1 VHPKIYEPRGPIC
14 NSVDPGSKAGT
25 PARLN
30 LPVEAEYVWAPSF
43 TLLWTRDRPPM
54 APSTAPLDL
63 DAYVSDRVRETP
75 PSGIRRFFDIAATMD
90 DVISLGIGEPDF
102 GSPEPALEAGIDAL
116 ENGRTN
122 YTSNAGM
129 MELRSLIAEDYQKRY
144 GLSYDPESEIIA
156 TVGCSEAMQLAMQ
169 ALLDPGDEVLIP
181 EPCFVSYGPS
191 ARFAGGE
198 VVHVPTHVENDFQVT
213 AADIEPHLTDQ
224 SKVLFLGYPNNPTG
238 AVLRRDTLQEIAQLV
253 VEHDLLVVSDEIY
266 DQLIYG
272 TAYER
277 GHVSVPTVEGLRE
290 RTVLLGGFSKNYAMT
305 GWRIGFACAP
315 APLLQAMHKV
325 HQYMIMSAPT
335 MAQEGAIAALREGRE
350 DVETMRQ
357 SYDERR
363 RTIVAGLNEAGL
375 PTFEPEGAFYCFPD
389 ITSTGLSSEEFAQR
403 LLEEEQVACVPGT
416 AFGPSGEG
424 YVRCSYATGLSE
436 IEEALTRIDQFVTR
450 HQS

>member
-1 VHPKIYEPRGPIC
+1 MA
-14 NSVDPGSKAGT
+14 S
-25 PARLN
+25 PA
-30 LPVEAEYVWAPSF
+30 
-43 TLLWTRDRPPM
+43 TT
-54 APSTAPLDL
+54 TAPDL
-63 DAYVSDRVRETP
+63 DSYVSERVQETP
-75 PSGIRRFFDIAATMD
+75 SSGIRRFFDIAATMD

-102 GSPEPALEAGIDAL
+102 VSPDPVLNAGIEAL

-129 MELRSLIAEDYQKRY
+129 AELRELIADDYEERF
-144 GLSYDPESEIIA
+144 GLSYDPEREIIA

-213 AADIEPHLTDQ
+213 AADIEPHITER

-238 AVLRRDTLQEIAQLV
+238 AVLRRDTLQEIARLV
-253 VEHDLLVVSDEIY
+253 VDHDLMVVSDEIY

-272 TAYER
+272 TAHER
-277 GHVSVPTVEGLRE
+277 GHVCVPTVEGLRR
-290 RTVLLGGFSKNYAMT
+290 RTVLIGGFSKNYAMT

-315 APLLQAMHKV
+315 EPLLQAMHKV
-325 HQYMIMSAPT
+325 HQYIIMSAPT
-335 MAQEGAIAALREGRE
+335 MAQEGAIAALRESRE
-350 DVETMRQ
+350 SVEEMRQ

-363 RTIVAGLNEAGL
+363 RTIVEGLNDAGL

-389 ITSTGLSSEEFAQR
+389 ITSTGMSSEDFAQT
-403 LLEEEQVACVPGT
+403 LLKEEQVACVPGT

-424 YVRCSYATGLSE
+424 YVRCSYATGLAD
-436 IEEALTRIDQFVTR
+436 IDEAILRIDRFATR
-450 HQS
+450 HRE

>member
-1 VHPKIYEPRGPIC
+1 MA
-14 NSVDPGSKAGT
+14 S
-25 PARLN
+25 
-30 LPVEAEYVWAPSF
+30 PS
-43 TLLWTRDRPPM
+43 
-54 APSTAPLDL
+54 ASLDL
-63 DAYVSDRVRETP
+63 QSRIAERVRTTP

-102 GSPEPALEAGIDAL
+102 VSPDVALQAGIDAL
-116 ENGRTN
+116 NNGHTS

-129 MELRSLIAEDYQKRY
+129 QELRDLIAADYEERL
-144 GLSYDPESEIIA
+144 GVSYDPDSEIIV

-169 ALLDPGDEVLIP
+169 ALVEPGDEVLIP

-191 ARFAGGE
+191 ARFAGGD
-198 VVHVPTHVENDFQVT
+198 VVHVPTSVENDFQVT
-213 AADIEPHLTDQ
+213 AADIEAHLTER

-238 AVLRRDTLQEIAQLV
+238 AVLRRDTLEEIADLV

-272 TAYER
+272 DAYER
-277 GHVSVPTVEGLRE
+277 GHVCVPSLDRLRD

-305 GWRIGFACAP
+305 GWRIGFTCAP
-315 APLLQAMHKV
+315 EPIARAMYKV

-335 MAQEGAIAALREGRE
+335 MAQEAAIAALRGGGWA
-350 DVETMRQ
+350 VEEMRQ

-363 RTIVAGLNEAGL
+363 RTIVDGLNAAGL

-389 ITSTGLSSEEFAQR
+389 VRSTGLSSEEFAQQ
-403 LLEEEQVACVPGT
+403 LLQEEKVACVPGE

-424 YVRCSYATGLSE
+424 YVRCSYATGLTD
-436 IEEALTRIDQFVTR
+436 IERALDRIHRFVDNHT
-450 HQS
+450 SS

>member
-1 VHPKIYEPRGPIC
+1 MA
-14 NSVDPGSKAGT
+14 S
-25 PARLN
+25 PA
-30 LPVEAEYVWAPSF
+30 
-43 TLLWTRDRPPM
+43 TT
-54 APSTAPLDL
+54 TAPDL
-63 DAYVSDRVRETP
+63 DSYVSERVQETP

-102 GSPEPALEAGIDAL
+102 VSPDPVLNAGIEAL

-129 MELRSLIAEDYQKRY
+129 AELRELIADDYEERF
-144 GLSYDPESEIIA
+144 GLSYDPEREIIA

-169 ALLDPGDEVLIP
+169 ALLNPGDEGLIP

-213 AADIEPHLTDQ
+213 AADIEPHITER

-253 VEHDLLVVSDEIY
+253 VDHDLMVVSDEIY

-272 TAYER
+272 TAHER
-277 GHVSVPTVEGLRE
+277 GHVCVPTVEGLRR
-290 RTVLLGGFSKNYAMT
+290 RTVLIGGFSKNYAMT

-315 APLLQAMHKV
+315 EPLLQAMHKV

-335 MAQEGAIAALREGRE
+335 MAQEGAIAALRESRE
-350 DVETMRQ
+350 SVEEMRQ

-363 RTIVAGLNEAGL
+363 RTIVEGLNDAGL

-389 ITSTGLSSEEFAQR
+389 ITSTGMSSEDFAQT
-403 LLEEEQVACVPGT
+403 LLKEEQVACVPGT

-424 YVRCSYATGLSE
+424 YVRCSYATGLAD
-436 IEEALTRIDQFVTR
+436 IDEAISRIDQFATWHR
-450 HQS
+450 E

>member
-1 VHPKIYEPRGPIC
+1 MA
-14 NSVDPGSKAGT
+14 S
-25 PARLN
+25 PA
-30 LPVEAEYVWAPSF
+30 
-43 TLLWTRDRPPM
+43 TT
-54 APSTAPLDL
+54 TAPDL
-63 DAYVSDRVRETP
+63 DSYVSERVQETP

-102 GSPEPALEAGIDAL
+102 VSPDPVLDAGIEAL

-129 MELRSLIAEDYQKRY
+129 AELRELIADDYEERFV
-144 GLSYDPESEIIA
+144 LSYDPEREIIA

-213 AADIEPHLTDQ
+213 AADIEPHITER

-238 AVLRRDTLQEIAQLV
+238 AVLRRDTLQDIAQLV
-253 VEHDLLVVSDEIY
+253 VDHDLMVVSDEIY

-272 TAYER
+272 TAHER
-277 GHVSVPTVEGLRE
+277 GHVCVPTVEGLRR
-290 RTVLLGGFSKNYAMT
+290 RTVLIGGFSKNYAMT

-315 APLLQAMHKV
+315 EPLLQAMHKV

-335 MAQEGAIAALREGRE
+335 MAQEGAIAALRESRE
-350 DVETMRQ
+350 NVEEMRQ

-363 RTIVAGLNEAGL
+363 RTIVEGLNDAGL

-389 ITSTGLSSEEFAQR
+389 ITSTGMSSEDFAQT
-403 LLEEEQVACVPGT
+403 LLKEEQVACVPGT

-424 YVRCSYATGLSE
+424 YVRCSYATGLAD
-436 IEEALTRIDQFVTR
+436 IDEAILRIDRFATR
-450 HQS
+450 HRE

>member
-1 VHPKIYEPRGPIC
+1 MA
-14 NSVDPGSKAGT
+14 S
-25 PARLN
+25 PA
-30 LPVEAEYVWAPSF
+30 
-43 TLLWTRDRPPM
+43 TTTRDLG
-54 APSTAPLDL
+54 S
-63 DAYVSDRVRETP
+63 YVSERVQETP

-102 GSPEPALEAGIDAL
+102 VSPEPVLEAGIDSL
-116 ENGRTN
+116 EKGRTS

-129 MELRSLIAEDYQKRY
+129 AELRALIAEDYEERF
-144 GLSYDPESEIIA
+144 GLSYDPEDEIIA

-191 ARFAGGE
+191 ARFAGGN

-213 AADIEPHLTDQ
+213 AADIEPHITER

-238 AVLRRDTLQEIAQLV
+238 AVLRRETLREIAELV
-253 VEHDLLVVSDEIY
+253 ADHDLMVVSDEIY

-272 TAYER
+272 TARER
-277 GHVSVPTVEGLRE
+277 GHVCVPTVEGLRE

-305 GWRIGFACAP
+305 GWRIGYACAP

-335 MAQEGAIAALREGRE
+335 MAQEGAIAALRESRE
-350 DVETMRQ
+350 NVEEMRQ

-363 RTIVAGLNEAGL
+363 RTIVEGLNDAGL

-389 ITSTGLSSEEFAQR
+389 ITSTGMSSEDFAQT
-403 LLEEEQVACVPGT
+403 LLKEEQVACVPGT

-424 YVRCSYATGLSE
+424 YVRCSYATGLAD
-436 IEEALTRIDQFVTR
+436 IDEAILRIDRFATR
-450 HQS
+450 HRE

>member
-1 VHPKIYEPRGPIC
+1 M
-14 NSVDPGSKAGT
+14 AT
-25 PARLN
+25 PA
-30 LPVEAEYVWAPSF
+30 
-43 TLLWTRDRPPM
+43 TTTRDLG
-54 APSTAPLDL
+54 S
-63 DAYVSDRVRETP
+63 YVSERVQETP

-102 GSPEPALEAGIDAL
+102 VSPEPVLEAGIESL
-116 ENGRTN
+116 EKGRTS

-129 MELRSLIAEDYQKRY
+129 AELRELIADDYEERF
-144 GLSYDPESEIIA
+144 GLSYDPEDEIIA

-191 ARFAGGE
+191 ARFAGGN
-198 VVHVPTHVENDFQVT
+198 VVHVPTHVENNFQVT
-213 AADIEPHLTDQ
+213 AADIEPHITEQ

-238 AVLRRDTLQEIAQLV
+238 AVLRRETLREIAQLV
-253 VEHDLLVVSDEIY
+253 VDHDLMVVSDEIY

-272 TAYER
+272 TAHER
-277 GHVSVPTVEGLRE
+277 GHVCIPTVDGLRE
-290 RTVLLGGFSKNYAMT
+290 RTVLIGGFSKNYAMT

-315 APLLQAMHKV
+315 KPILQAMHKV

-335 MAQEGAIAALREGRE
+335 MAQEGAIAALRDGRE
-350 DVETMRQ
+350 DLEEMRQ

-363 RTIVAGLNEAGL
+363 RTIVQGLNDAGL

-389 ITSTGLSSEEFAQR
+389 IRATGLSSEEFAQT
-403 LLEEEQVACVPGT
+403 LLEEEKVACVPGP

-424 YVRCSYATGLSE
+424 YVRCSYATGLSD
-436 IEEALTRIDQFVTR
+436 IKEALARIDRFVAR
-450 HQS
+450 HKD

>member
-1 VHPKIYEPRGPIC
+1 
-14 NSVDPGSKAGT
+14 
-25 PARLN
+25 
-30 LPVEAEYVWAPSF
+30 
-43 TLLWTRDRPPM
+43 M
-54 APSTAPLDL
+54 ASPTTALDL
-63 DAYVSDRVRETP
+63 SSYVSERVQETP

-102 GSPEPALEAGIDAL
+102 VSPDPVLEAGIDSL
-116 ENGRTN
+116 EHGRTS

-129 MELRSLIAEDYQKRY
+129 AELRRLLAEDYEERY
-144 GLSYDPESEIIA
+144 GLSYDPEDEIIA

-198 VVHVPTHVENDFQVT
+198 VVHVSTSVENDFQVT
-213 AADIEPHLTDQ
+213 AADIEPHLTER

-238 AVLRRDTLQEIAQLV
+238 AVLRRETLQEIAQLV
-253 VEHDLLVVSDEIY
+253 VDHDLMVVSDEIY
-266 DQLIYG
+266 DRLIYG
-272 TAYER
+272 TAHER
-277 GHVSVPTVEGLRE
+277 GHVSVPTVEGLRD

-305 GWRIGFACAP
+305 GWRIGYACAP

-335 MAQEGAIAALREGRE
+335 MAQEGAIAGLREGQEAVE
-350 DVETMRQ
+350 DMRQ

-363 RTIVAGLNEAGL
+363 RTIVQGLNDAGL

-389 ITSTGLSSEEFAQR
+389 VTSTGLSSEEFAQI

-424 YVRCSYATGLSE
+424 YVRCSYATGLDD
-436 IEEALTRIDQFVTR
+436 IEEALTRIDRFVTR
-450 HQS
+450 KQG

>member
-1 VHPKIYEPRGPIC
+1 MA
-14 NSVDPGSKAGT
+14 S
-25 PARLN
+25 PA
-30 LPVEAEYVWAPSF
+30 
-43 TLLWTRDRPPM
+43 TTTRDLG
-54 APSTAPLDL
+54 S
-63 DAYVSDRVRETP
+63 YVSERVQETP

-102 GSPEPALEAGIDAL
+102 VSPEPVLEAGIASL
-116 ENGRTN
+116 ENGRTS

-129 MELRSLIAEDYQKRY
+129 RELRELIADDYEERF
-144 GLSYDPESEIIA
+144 GLSYDPEDEVIA

-191 ARFAGGE
+191 ARFAGGN

-213 AADIEPHLTDQ
+213 AADIEPHITER

-238 AVLRRDTLQEIAQLV
+238 AVLRRDTLREIAQLV
-253 VEHDLLVVSDEIY
+253 VDHDLMVVSDEIY

-272 TAYER
+272 TARER
-277 GHVSVPTVEGLRE
+277 GHVCVPTVDGLRD

-335 MAQEGAIAALREGRE
+335 TAQEGAIAALRDGRE
-350 DVETMRQ
+350 DLEEMRR

-363 RTIVAGLNEAGL
+363 RTIVQGLNDAGL

-389 ITSTGLSSEEFAQR
+389 ITSTGMSSEEFAQT
-403 LLEEEQVACVPGT
+403 LLKEEKVACVPGT
-416 AFGPSGEG
+416 AFGPSGAG
-424 YVRCSYATGLSE
+424 YVRCSYATGLAD
-436 IEEALTRIDQFVTR
+436 IEEALTRIDQFATR
-450 HQS
+450 HGG

>member
-1 VHPKIYEPRGPIC
+1 MASPATTP
-14 NSVDPGSKAGT
+14 DLGS
-25 PARLN
+25 
-30 LPVEAEYVWAPSF
+30 
-43 TLLWTRDRPPM
+43 
-54 APSTAPLDL
+54 
-63 DAYVSDRVRETP
+63 YVSERVQETP

-102 GSPEPALEAGIDAL
+102 VSPEPVLEAGIDAL
-116 ENGRTN
+116 KNGRTS

-129 MELRSLIAEDYQKRY
+129 EELRRLIAQNYEERY
-144 GLSYDPESEIIA
+144 GLSYNPESEIIA

-191 ARFAGGE
+191 ARFAGGD
-198 VVHVPTHVENDFQVT
+198 VVHVPTYVENDFQVT
-213 AADIEPHLTDQ
+213 AADIEPHITER

-253 VEHDLLVVSDEIY
+253 VDHDLMVVSDEIY

-277 GHVSVPTVEGLRE
+277 GHVSVPTVDGLRE
-290 RTVLLGGFSKNYAMT
+290 RTVLIGGFSKNYAMT

-315 APLLQAMHKV
+315 EPLLQAMHKV

-335 MAQEGAIAALREGRE
+335 VAQEGAIAALRESSEEVE
-350 DVETMRQ
+350 DMRQ

-363 RTIVAGLNEAGL
+363 RTIVEGLNDAGL

-389 ITSTGLSSEEFAQR
+389 ITSTGMSSEDFAQA
-403 LLEEEQVACVPGT
+403 LLQEEKVACVPGT
-416 AFGPSGEG
+416 AFGPSGKG
-424 YVRCSYATGLSE
+424 YVRCSYATGLAD
-436 IEEALTRIDQFVTR
+436 IEEALTRIDRFVTR
-450 HQS
+450 PRD

>member
-1 VHPKIYEPRGPIC
+1 MA
-14 NSVDPGSKAGT
+14 S
-25 PARLN
+25 PA
-30 LPVEAEYVWAPSF
+30 
-43 TLLWTRDRPPM
+43 TTTRDLG
-54 APSTAPLDL
+54 S
-63 DAYVSDRVRETP
+63 YVSERVQETP

-102 GSPEPALEAGIDAL
+102 VSPEPVLEAGIDSL
-116 ENGRTN
+116 EKGRTS

-129 MELRSLIAEDYQKRY
+129 AELRALIAEDYEERF
-144 GLSYDPESEIIA
+144 GLSYDPKDEIIA

-191 ARFAGGE
+191 ARFAGGN

-213 AADIEPHLTDQ
+213 AADIEPHITER

-238 AVLRRDTLQEIAQLV
+238 AVLRRETLREIAELV
-253 VEHDLLVVSDEIY
+253 ADHDLMVVSDEIY

-272 TAYER
+272 TARER
-277 GHVSVPTVEGLRE
+277 GHVCVPTVEGLRE

-305 GWRIGFACAP
+305 GWRIGYACAP

-335 MAQEGAIAALREGRE
+335 MAQEGAIAALRDGRE
-350 DVETMRQ
+350 DLEEMRQ

-363 RTIVAGLNEAGL
+363 RTIVRGLNTAGL

-389 ITSTGLSSEEFAQR
+389 ITPTGLSSEDFAQT
-403 LLEEEQVACVPGT
+403 LLKEEKVACVPGT

-424 YVRCSYATGLSE
+424 YVRCSYATGLAD
-436 IEEALTRIDQFVTR
+436 IKKALTRIDRFVTR
-450 HQS
+450 HRD